1 MENEKS
7 LTQEMIIK
15 AMDWAYEKAV
25 NSNGVPGID
34 SAEEIANNY
43 LKGNKDSIWKKIT
56 NKIKSIF

>member
-43 LKGNKDSIWKKIT
+43 LKGNEDSIW
-56 NKIKSIF
+56 

>member
-7 LTQEMIIK
+7 LTQETIMK

-25 NSNGVPGID
+25 NGNGVPGID

-43 LKGNKDSIWKKIT
+43 LKGNEDSIWEKIT
-56 NKIKSIF
+56 NKIKNIF